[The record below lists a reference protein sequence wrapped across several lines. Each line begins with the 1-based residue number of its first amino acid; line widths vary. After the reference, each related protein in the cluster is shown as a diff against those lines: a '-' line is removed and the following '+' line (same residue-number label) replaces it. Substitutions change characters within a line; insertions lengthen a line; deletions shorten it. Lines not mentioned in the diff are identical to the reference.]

1 MLPSEIMFLAADTV
15 SALSLFTARRSN
27 KLLHLYP
34 PEQILLL
41 CWLREKQ
48 VRVQINVPLFVLK
61 FDLSVLCGKMHPES
75 RQTGVPQPP
84 SPGSKDAADDERE
97 KTCKR
102 QELFQR
108 PGLVSK
114 ERRKHIFAKKNFRTR
129 ERHPTDLRNKTTI
142 HPVNYRCVLNHVPRK
157 IQLE

>member
-1 MLPSEIMFLAADTV
+1 MCLCLFLN
-15 SALSLFTARRSN
+15 L
-27 KLLHLYP
+27 
-34 PEQILLL
+34 ILT
-41 CWLREKQ
+41 
-48 VRVQINVPLFVLK
+48 
-61 FDLSVLCGKMHPES
+61 VLCGKMHPES

-108 PGLVSK
+108 PGLISK
-114 ERRKHIFAKKNFRTR
+114 ERRKHMFAKIFRTR
-129 ERHPTDLRNKTTI
+129 ERHPTDQRKKTTI

-157 IQLE
+157 IQLEWSSELRLSSTSCFLSSSETAEFHAEQMRCEVSKQKEHSNTCQKTQN